1 MIGGSNMISIIILVV
16 GLLLFL
22 ASGYKLILCNYYDEK
37 DLKIL
42 FTFFGIGVILLLV
55 GFIL

>member
-1 MIGGSNMISIIILVV
+1 MISIIILVA

-22 ASGYKLILCNYYDEK
+22 ASGYKLILGNYYDEK